1 MAIIGTIGGGGVKST
16 SGIGASTTSTNTY
29 TVPAGSYVTIHG
41 YNGADSSASLIVT
54 QNGIA
59 ITLASGQTTV
69 ANLNYSVGAGAVI
82 TVSISNSKF
91 TAKWNGIKYT
101 L

>member
-16 SGIGASTTSTNTY
+16 SGIGASTTGTNTY

-41 YNGADSSASLIVT
+41 YNATDSSGSLSVT
-54 QNGIA
+54 QNGVA
-59 ITLASGQTTV
+59 ITLASGNTTV

-82 TVSISNSKF
+82 TVVTGNSKF
-91 TAKWNGIKYT
+91 AAKWNGIKYT